1 MRIAL
6 HTRLA
11 PGTEAE
17 YDQAHREVPP
27 ELVRQIQAAGATD
40 WTIWRSGTD
49 LFHVLECDDYA
60 ALLAALAPSPVNQA
74 WQQKMSTMQL
84 VVHDYSG
91 DGADAAL
98 PVVWQLPAVDAR

>member
-17 YDQAHREVPP
+17 YDQAHRQVPA
-27 ELVRQIQAAGATD
+27 ELVRQIRAAGATD

-60 ALLAALAPSPVNQA
+60 ALLATLDQSPVNQA
-74 WQQKMSTMQL
+74 WQQRISALQL
-84 VVHDYSG
+84 VAHDYSG
-91 DGADAAL
+91 AGADAAL
-98 PVVWQLPAVDAR
+98 PVVWRLPAGDVR